1 VKKILDI
8 KVGDMFGDLK
18 CIGIAKKKKGE
29 SYRYVME
36 CQICGRTKE
45 MLSSTIR
52 LEHGITHKAC
62 GKGLKTKDEIFYS
75 RWQAMRTRTTNTNYE
90 HADAYS
96 GRNIKSDEFKHFIDF
111 YDKMYD
117 SWLEISSIYG
127 KENTLL
133 ERIDYNG
140 DYSTENC
147 TWIYKIRIEKPKP
160 IRVINLKNCLIL
172 KCNDYPKLFNLEKY
186 GF

>member
-1 VKKILDI
+1 
-8 KVGDMFGDLK
+8 MFGDLK